1 MAKPSDSNAR
11 KGSGAKPVAAETR
24 DAGDEHI
31 QIESPEETR
40 RAIARI
46 KAHFV
51 DVERTIRQERKNPN
65 AVALG
70 RLGGLKS
77 GKVRRSRSAAK
88 KKKSRKDPKG
98 RLMPLSQSAG

>member
-1 MAKPSDSNAR
+1 MAKPSDFNAGKDR
-11 KGSGAKPVAAETR
+11 DAEPVAG
-24 DAGDEHI
+24 DAGHEHV
-31 QIESPEETR
+31 QIESPDETR

-51 DVERTIRQERKNPN
+51 DVERAILQERKNPN

-77 GKVRRSRSAAK
+77 GKVRKSRSAAK
-88 KKKSRKDPKG
+88 KKNSQRTPKG
-98 RLMPLSQSAG
+98 S

>member
-1 MAKPSDSNAR
+1 MAKPSDPNAR
-11 KGSGAKPVAAETR
+11 KDRHAQRVAGKTR
-24 DAGDEHI
+24 DPGTEPI

-51 DVERTIRQERKNPN
+51 DVERAIRQERKNPN

-77 GKVRRSRSAAK
+77 GKVRRSQSAAK
-88 KKKSRKDPKG
+88 KKKSRRTQKG
-98 RLMPLSQSAG
+98 A

>member
-1 MAKPSDSNAR
+1 MARPSDSNAR
-11 KGSGAKPVAAETR
+11 KGSDAKPVAAETR
-24 DAGDEHI
+24 DAGHEHI

-40 RAIARI
+40 QAIARI

-51 DVERTIRQERKNPN
+51 DIERAILQERKNPN

-77 GKVRRSRSAAK
+77 GKVRKSRSAAK
-88 KKKSRKDPKG
+88 KKKSRRTQNG
-98 RLMPLSQSAG
+98 A